1 MHSKHATATTETLP
15 PDLAS
20 PRAKLIYLYL
30 HLYLRTER
38 EATIDDLHEA
48 LDMAKIALYPIL
60 RKLIRRGYVEHE
72 GSDYRFLA

>member
-1 MHSKHATATTETLP
+1 MHSKHATATTEILP

-20 PRAKLIYLYL
+20 PRAKLIY
-30 HLYLRTER
+30 LYLRTER

-72 GSDYRFLA
+72 GGDYRFLA